1 MKIILLV
8 LLSSS
13 LILTINARLIEKITD
28 RTLTTETKTTG
39 SSPPVRLTREVFD
52 EDSLIGFSREDNL
65 QSDEYTRT
73 YNRRARHFFKAK
85 PNTGAP
91 PSAIRVPRESHEKVE
106 KVTNKNTTTSST
118 HPAQIKTKNTLV
130 KKPIPKYN
138 EMDYDDDFQMKIS
151 RSPVRVVDSG
161 EHEDEDFNLDDY
173 DFDVNHDEFVGRGK
187 PLEPRTK
194 SKETNE
200 RSQQTSVKQ
209 ESKPAPAPRELKTP
223 TNNKVHAPASHRPV
237 SNKKERA
244 VDSVPKNV
252 VEKDDYYDDSTSTKA
267 PEKEKA
273 RDMDDEFNEENEE
286 SKEFDGKS
294 VRMIRSPWKVN
305 AYVDNLGDKTSSVMS
320 KVLSILPM
328 FPQIPNKN
336 NGEASRLRMDS

>member
-8 LLSSS
+8 LLGSSF
-13 LILTINARLIEKITD
+13 ILTINARLIEKITD

-39 SSPPVRLTREVFD
+39 SSPPIRLTRDVYE
-52 EDSLIGFSREDNL
+52 EDGGVGFSKEDNA
-65 QSDEYTRT
+65 QSDEFTKAYS
-73 YNRRARHFFKAK
+73 RRARHFFKVK
-85 PNTGAP
+85 PKPEVSTV
-91 PSAIRVPRESHEKVE
+91 IRVPRESHEKSE
-106 KVTNKNTTTSST
+106 KTTKHTSTSPSAPVTK
-118 HPAQIKTKNTLV
+118 PKVTLV

-194 SKETNE
+194 QATQE
-200 RSQQTSVKQ
+200 RPMKPKHEVKATPRVTQ
-209 ESKPAPAPRELKTP
+209 EIKTQNKVVSTP
-223 TNNKVHAPASHRPV
+223 THRPV

-244 VDSVPKNV
+244 VDSVMRKPG
-252 VEKDDYYDDSTSTKA
+252 EKDDYYDDVTTTKA

-273 RDMDDEFNEENEE
+273 RDLDDEFNDDNEE
-286 SKEFDGKS
+286 SKEFEGKS
-294 VRMIRSPWKVN
+294 VRMVRSPWKIN
-305 AYVDNLGDKTSSVMS
+305 SYVDKLGEKTSSVMT

-328 FPQIPNKN
+328 FPQVPNKN
-336 NGEASRLRMDS
+336 PDDETMNTDMDPWADRS

>member
-1 MKIILLV
+1 M
-8 LLSSS
+8 
-13 LILTINARLIEKITD
+13 
-28 RTLTTETKTTG
+28 
-39 SSPPVRLTREVFD
+39 RLTREVFD
-52 EDSLIGFSREDNL
+52 EDSLIGFSREDTL
-65 QSDEYTRT
+65 QSDEYSRN

-85 PNTGAP
+85 PNPDVAA
-91 PSAIRVPRESHEKVE
+91 SAIRVPRESHEKVE
-106 KVTNKNTTTSST
+106 KVTNKTITSSS

-200 RSQQTSVKQ
+200 RPQQTSAKQ
-209 ESKPAPAPRELKTP
+209 ESKPAPAPHEVKTP
-223 TNNKVHAPASHRPV
+223 TSNKGHAAASHRPV

-244 VDSVPKNV
+244 VENVPKNV
-252 VEKDDYYDDSTSTKA
+252 VEKDDYYDDTTSTKA

-273 RDMDDEFNEENEE
+273 RELEDEFNEENEE

-305 AYVDNLGDKTSSVMS
+305 AYVDKLGDRTSSVMS

-328 FPQIPNKN
+328 FPQMPNKN
-336 NGEASRLRMDS
+336 SGEARRLRMDS

>member
-8 LLSSS
+8 LLGSS
-13 LILTINARLIEKITD
+13 LILSINARLIEKITD

-39 SSPPVRLTREVFD
+39 SSPPRRLTRDVYE
-52 EDSLIGFSREDNL
+52 EDGTTGFSKEDNA
-65 QSDEYTRT
+65 QSDEFAKV
-73 YNRRARHFFKAK
+73 YNRKTRHFFKVK
-85 PNTGAP
+85 PKPEVST
-91 PSAIRVPRESHEKVE
+91 AIRVPRESHEKSE
-106 KVTNKNTTTSST
+106 KTTKPTSTLPSVLVTK
-118 HPAQIKTKNTLV
+118 PKTTLV

-194 SKETNE
+194 QLTPE
-200 RSQQTSVKQ
+200 RPLKPKHEVKASPHQ
-209 ESKPAPAPRELKTP
+209 EVKLPQ
-223 TNNKVHAPASHRPV
+223 NKVSPASQRPV

-244 VDSVPKNV
+244 VDSVIRKPG
-252 VEKDDYYDDSTSTKA
+252 EKDDYYDDITTTTKT

-273 RDMDDEFNEENEE
+273 RDLDDEFNEENEE
-286 SKEFDGKS
+286 SKEFEGKS
-294 VRMIRSPWKVN
+294 VRMVRSPWKIN
-305 AYVDNLGDKTSSVMS
+305 AYVDKLGEKTSSVMT

-328 FPQIPNKN
+328 FPQVPSKN
-336 NGEASRLRMDS
+336 PDDDNLNTDMDPWADRS